1 MKKTIFCL
9 LFAAVITG
17 CSKESEEIQSEPVSA
32 YMPLEV
38 GKYFIYLLDSTVMRP
53 LGGTWD
59 NGFEVKQ
66 YQVRDLIEE
75 KILDAGN
82 RESYRVVRS
91 RRNADGTGE
100 WTPMNTYMITPV
112 NGAIE
117 TLEDNLRFRKLQLPI
132 REDFS
137 WKGNNYIDTYSAESQ
152 LKYMDNWDYLYE
164 FVEEPFLTPMKLV
177 ENTITVNQR
186 DEIIGSPNSP
196 QDYFQINF
204 AKEVYG
210 KGIGLIYKEF
220 VHKEYQP
227 LGKQYVDGSYGIRL
241 QLLDHN

>member
-1 MKKTIFCL
+1 MKKAIFCL
-9 LFAAVITG
+9 LFAALIAG
-17 CSKESEEIQSEPVSA
+17 CSKESEEIKSEPVSD

-38 GKYFIYLLDSTVMRP
+38 GKYLVYLLDSTIMRP
-53 LGGTWD
+53 LGGTWED
-59 NGFEVKQ
+59 GFEVKQ
-66 YQVRDLIEE
+66 FQVRDLIEE
-75 KILDAGN
+75 KMTDGAN

-100 WTPMNTYMITPV
+100 WTPISTYMITPV

-117 TLEDNLRFRKLQLPI
+117 TVEHNLRFRKLQLPI
-132 REDFS
+132 RDDFS

-164 FVEEPFLTPMKLV
+164 FVGEPFQTPMKLV
-177 ENTITVNQR
+177 EHTITVNQR
-186 DEIIGSPNSP
+186 DEIIGSPGSP
-196 QDYFQINF
+196 LEYFQINF

-210 KGIGLIYKEF
+210 KNIGLIYKEF

-227 LGKQYVDGSYGIRL
+227 LNKQYVDGSYGIRL
-241 QLLDHN
+241 QLIDHN